1 MLDASTLSE
10 FSDSIP
16 SAQQMI
22 RVTLRLLVALAIGAM
37 VGLQRELTHKPAG
50 LRTHM
55 LLALGTA
62 LIVVSADAS
71 GMSKS
76 DLSRVV
82 QGLVTGIGFLG
93 GGAILKLTAEHEI
106 HGLTTAAGLWMTAAA
121 SAAAGLG
128 QLALAIVGMCLGL
141 IVLAA
146 FVRLERRLGHHASQ
160 DAANRPPPGPA
171 GPGPSSGSGSA
182 SGSGKKDDA
191 SSRDTDFFGD

>member
-1 MLDASTLSE
+1 MLEGFAEISQ
-10 FSDSIP
+10 SIP
-16 SAQQMI
+16 SVQHMVRIAI
-22 RVTLRLLVALAIGAM
+22 RLLVALAIGAF
-37 VGLQRELTHKPAG
+37 VGLQREFTHKPAG

-62 LIVVSADAS
+62 FIIVSADES

-76 DLSRVV
+76 DLSRVL

-128 QLALAIVGMCLGL
+128 QLALAVLGVCLGL
-141 IVLAA
+141 LVLGT
-146 FVRLERRLGHHASQ
+146 FVKIEQRLGDRASR
-160 DAANRPPPGPA
+160 DAANRPPPDRQKPP
-171 GPGPSSGSGSA
+171 PGG
-182 SGSGKKDDA
+182 
-191 SSRDTDFFGD
+191 R

>member
-1 MLDASTLSE
+1 MSDAGAFSE
-10 FSDSIP
+10 LTQSIP
-16 SAQQMI
+16 SAEHLVRICI
-22 RVTLRLLVALAIGAM
+22 RLCVSLLIGGL
-37 VGLQRELTHKPAG
+37 VGIQRELTHKPAG

-62 LIVVSADAS
+62 LVVITAEEA

-121 SAAAGLG
+121 AAAAGLG
-128 QLALAIVGMCLGL
+128 QLVLAVVGVCLGL
-141 IVLAA
+141 LVLGA
-146 FVRLERRLGHHASQ
+146 FVKVEKRLGDRASK
-160 DAANRPPPGPA
+160 DAANRRPPDRA
-171 GPGPSSGSGSA
+171 
-182 SGSGKKDDA
+182 
-191 SSRDTDFFGD
+191 